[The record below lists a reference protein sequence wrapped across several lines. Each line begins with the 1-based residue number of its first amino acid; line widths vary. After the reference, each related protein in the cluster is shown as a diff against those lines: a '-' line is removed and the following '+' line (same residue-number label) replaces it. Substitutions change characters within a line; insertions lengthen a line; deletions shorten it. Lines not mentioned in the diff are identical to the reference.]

1 MDFFLP
7 AFFSFFLT
15 LILLPLSIRLAK
27 KYNLLDNPK
36 LRPHPAHIQDRI
48 VPRAGGLAPFFAI
61 LLASLLFL
69 PLDKHLI
76 GIFAALFILLIAG
89 LLDDKMKSFSP
100 YLRLG
105 IQFLAALIVVASG
118 VGINFVTDP
127 LGGII
132 HLDSIVWQIN
142 FLGSHNIVVLADL
155 LALFWI
161 VWVMNMLNWAKGV
174 DGQLPGI
181 VSVSA
186 LIIGLLSYKLFL
198 EG

>member
-69 PLDKHLI
+69 PS
-76 GIFAALFILLIAG
+76 
-89 LLDDKMKSFSP
+89 KSC
-100 YLRLG
+100 
-105 IQFLAALIVVASG
+105 
-118 VGINFVTDP
+118 
-127 LGGII
+127 
-132 HLDSIVWQIN
+132 
-142 FLGSHNIVVLADL
+142 
-155 LALFWI
+155 
-161 VWVMNMLNWAKGV
+161 
-174 DGQLPGI
+174 
-181 VSVSA
+181 
-186 LIIGLLSYKLFL
+186 
-198 EG
+198 E